1 MTPVVETLSPG
12 WVQELLI
19 NLAKAQIRRE
29 CRRLEFD
36 WSAFVV
42 SKTEQRIGKAVQRR
56 AVQQGLKRG
65 LDGWSGDI
73 PMMTAVGAVR
83 DVITKWDNEPDLRP
97 AASGFREEQARRGEK
112 GREKQ
117 QKLAAR
123 REEQVLALVA
133 EGVSNNAEIGR
144 RLRLGRSSVSRIR
157 LKADNDVWS
166 EPEVPASSQAE
177 QYMFHTDDIPP
188 EERWPVVQFTNQTG
202 VALDADEA
210 QWLADMGRCYV
221 AEGRE
226 ADLMDAI
233 KASARARL
241 DPWAYLQRCVSNRG
255 DTWTVQAQLLADAL
269 VWAGETKLT
278 YALGAIGAGSVM
290 RPLPYL
296 HRVLAQ
302 AANRG
307 KRADSSHQAPV
318 AAAVG
323 MAQRL
328 AGNLIVLDAD
338 TAMAAEAEKD
348 QSRRSDLLQSFQ
360 RRWGRLPWEDEAT
373 PEDNRDTYDSEA
385 QNCPIGLNGL
395 RFDEINYQDPNA
407 GKPDSSPGTVKAN
420 GTLPDRKQTAAAVVN
435 PTMCRHPVERLITA
449 ARLIT
454 AGIVLDNMVPV
465 ECSVGCGHW
474 LYSDRGPL
482 VCPCHWS
489 SARVSMFTRS
499 LEKVQARSAVIN
511 APDPPQQKWSRVDQ
525 LTQIHK
531 TEHGQH
537 PPQQQP
543 RPIDPT
549 RHKPDPH
556 IGKEI
561 DETGTPPIND

>member
-1 MTPVVETLSPG
+1 MRNIVAG
-12 WVQELLI
+12 Q
-19 NLAKAQIRRE
+19 
-29 CRRLEFD
+29 FD

-42 SKTEQRIGKAVQRR
+42 SKPEQRIGKAVQRR

-65 LDGWSGDI
+65 LDGWCGDI

-83 DVITKWDNEPDLRP
+83 DVITEWDHKPDLRP
-97 AASGFREEQARRGEK
+97 AASGFREEQARRGDK

-117 QKLAAR
+117 QKLAAKR
-123 REEQVLALVA
+123 KEQILALVE

-157 LKADNDVWS
+157 LKADNDVCT
-166 EPEVPASSQAE
+166 EQEVPVSAQAE
-177 QYMFHTDDIPP
+177 QYVFPADDIPP
-188 EERWPVVQFTNQTG
+188 EERWPVVQFTNRTG

-210 QWLADMGRCYV
+210 RWLADMGRCYV

-233 KASARARL
+233 KASASARL
-241 DPWAYLQRCVSNRG
+241 DPWAYLQRCMSNRG

-296 HRVLAQ
+296 RQVLAE
-302 AANRG
+302 AAGRG
-307 KRADSSHQAPV
+307 KRAASSHHAPV

-323 MAQRL
+323 MARRL
-328 AGNLIVLDAD
+328 AGSLIVLDAD
-338 TAMAAEAEKD
+338 TALAAEADKE

-360 RRWGRLPWEDEAT
+360 QRWGRLPWEDEAT
-373 PEDNRDTYDSEA
+373 SEDNRDTCDSKA
-385 QNCPIGLNGL
+385 QDCPIGLNGL
-395 RFDEINYQDPNA
+395 RCDEINYPDPDT
-407 GKPDSSPGTVKAN
+407 GKLDSSPGTVKAN
-420 GTLPDRKQTAAAVVN
+420 GTLLEGRETAAVVVN
-435 PTMCRHPVERLITA
+435 PTMCWHPVAKLITA

-454 AGIVLDNMVPV
+454 AGMVLDDVVPV

-474 LYSDRGPL
+474 LYSDRGPM

-489 SARVSMFTRS
+489 STRVSMFTRS
-499 LEKVQARSAVIN
+499 LEKVQERSAATN
-511 APDPPQQKWSRVDQ
+511 APAPPQQKSSGADR
-525 LTQIHK
+525 
-531 TEHGQH
+531 
-537 PPQQQP
+537 
-543 RPIDPT
+543 
-549 RHKPDPH
+549 
-556 IGKEI
+556 
-561 DETGTPPIND
+561 